1 MPRRYDMGK
10 RAQAREETRRRIVEA
25 TAKLHGEKGVF
36 GTSWQ
41 DIAREADVSVATVYA
56 HFPSLDELLPACGA
70 LVMSR
75 IRPPRREASA
85 EVIGDAQ
92 ALEERFERIALELFG
107 FYERG
112 GPHIEVDVRERQ
124 LPGMREWE
132 AYLLE
137 LVAARVRAAAAPLR
151 PTAHTV
157 RLASAFLDLSTFK
170 ALRARGIA
178 TRTAATTVAGVASRL
193 VADAGERTRSDSKR
207 RSTARSDKTTRKGQP

>member
-1 MPRRYDMGK
+1 MSK

-25 TAKLHGEKGVF
+25 TARLHGEKGVF

-41 DIAREADVSVATVYA
+41 DIAKEADVSVATVYA

-70 LVMSR
+70 HVMAR
-75 IRPPRREASA
+75 VRPPRRESSD
-85 EVIGDAQ
+85 EVIGDAPGI
-92 ALEERFERIALELFG
+92 EERFERIALELFG

-112 GPHIEVDVRERQ
+112 GPQIEVDMRERR

-132 AYLLE
+132 AYLLD
-137 LVAARVRAAAAPLR
+137 LVTARVRAAAAPLR

-157 RLASAFLDLSTFK
+157 RLASAFFDLSTYK

-178 TRTAATTVAGVASRL
+178 TRTAATTVAGLASRL
-193 VADAGERTRSDSKR
+193 VEDAAQRKR
-207 RSTARSDKTTRKGQP
+207 RGQR